1 MACLAIMA
9 LGTGRDLAYT
19 SPFTIQTAVD
29 TSWLSD
35 FPARGQLILDHS
47 SPAPADWYSSQYP
60 SSSYGPKNPQLYSV
74 SKAEISAPDLVTRL
88 LSDRGLPVYST
99 LIHTPPAGV
108 TSNSWAVQRLLSAAQ
123 QLIGTPY
130 QHLHLPSFNP
140 NLVTTPGSFTWRD
153 VSTNRTLQS
162 SQQLLANQPG
172 TQANPYHAS
181 YGVPTAGI
189 DCTDFAAYIYNL
201 ALGYQIHSGTGNQVE
216 FPQGGGGVGGAATA
230 TVLDS
235 MGQVVQPTFIYGPNY
250 GQSAANGPGT
260 LTTLTAQLQPGDLLY
275 IGNGQQI
282 VHVVIWLGS
291 YGVLAGGGASEVPL
305 VISSHDNT
313 PAIFD
318 TRDIDMTPGATY
330 GFPSDGQIANHL
342 PPPGVQILPF
352 ADDNWFYQDF
362 QLAMRLL

>member
-1 MACLAIMA
+1 MTLSMSR
-9 LGTGRDLAYT
+9 GLAYQ
-19 SPFTIQTAVD
+19 SPFTIQTGAD
-29 TSWLSD
+29 ASWLSD
-35 FPARGQLILDHS
+35 FPTRSQLIQDQS
-47 SPAPADWYSSQYP
+47 SPAPADWYSYKYP
-60 SSSYGPKNPQLYSV
+60 TSSYGPENPQLYSV
-74 SKAEISAPDLVTRL
+74 SKAEISSPDSVTRL
-88 LSDRGLPVYST
+88 SSDRGMPVYST
-99 LIHTPPAGV
+99 LINTPP
-108 TSNSWAVQRLLSAAQ
+108 TSETSYSWAVQRLLCAAQ

-140 NLVTTPGSFTWRD
+140 NLVTPPGTFTWRH
-153 VSTNRTLQS
+153 VSTNKTLQS

-172 TQANPYHAS
+172 TQANPYLAS
-181 YGVPTAGI
+181 YGVPNEGI

-235 MGQVVQPTFIYGPNY
+235 TGQVVKPTFIYGPNY
-250 GQSAANGPGT
+250 GQSAANEPGT
-260 LTTLTAQLQPGDLLY
+260 LTTLTGQLQPGDLLY
-275 IGNGQQI
+275 IGNAQQI

-291 YGVLAGGGASEVPL
+291 YGVLASGGASEVPL

-318 TRDIDMTPGATY
+318 TQDIDMTPGATY
-330 GFPSDGQIANHL
+330 GFPSNGQITDHL

-352 ADDNWFYQDF
+352 ADNNWFYQDF